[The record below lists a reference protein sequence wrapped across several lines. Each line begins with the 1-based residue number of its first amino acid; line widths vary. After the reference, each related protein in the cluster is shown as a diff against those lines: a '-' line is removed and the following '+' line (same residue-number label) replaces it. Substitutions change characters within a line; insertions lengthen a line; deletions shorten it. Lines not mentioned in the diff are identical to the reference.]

1 MLCTQLAHHEPGR
14 VKHYLSHNFLDA
26 AGDGTKTL
34 SSDRLDAALPEPV
47 GQLSN
52 RTFNLTDCQV
62 GLRAG
67 LGVGV
72 VVPEHT
78 AAKRTDSR
86 PKAAGAP
93 VMAQA
98 DALVAEGGWAMVE
111 GGSAIAEG
119 DWAMVEDGCA
129 IAEGGH
135 STAQR
140 FCTKAASEQA
150 QPGPAALRDSNNPKD
165 GESQSTALL
174 CDHAMPEH
182 VGLTSPVNDHPAAK
196 VSTAGADPAAA
207 QTHPES
213 TDTPHT
219 SFSLSTH
226 RGMSTAEDD
235 DDSPAQAPN
244 SALQQFVRDQRPEVA
259 AAADNTRAA
268 APAATAQSDAAASQP
283 AAATA
288 AGSLAITQLICT
300 TAQCEAT
307 TAGAADISPVYLDAA
322 LANVDATTAQPPATA
337 DEALPTA
344 ASVASLHATDAA
356 EKEEDGRLHQAVLEA
371 HRLTSATVAQDL
383 SMTDLQLQ
391 DDTSSVAQGE

>member
-14 VKHYLSHNFLDA
+14 VKHHLPYNFLDA
-26 AGDGTKTL
+26 AGDGAKTL

-52 RTFNLTDCQV
+52 RAFNLTECQV

-86 PKAAGAP
+86 PKAAGVP

-119 DWAMVEDGCA
+119 DWALVEDGCA

-135 STAQR
+135 STAQH

-150 QPGPAALRDSNNPKD
+150 QPGPAAPRDSNNPRD
-165 GESQSTALL
+165 GKSQGAALL
-174 CDHAMPEH
+174 GDHAMPEH

-196 VSTAGADPAAA
+196 ATTAGNDPAAA
-207 QTHPES
+207 QTHSES
-213 TDTPHT
+213 TEPPGT
-219 SFSLSTH
+219 SFFSTQ
-226 RGMSTAEDD
+226 RCMPTAEFDG
-235 DDSPAQAPN
+235 DSPAQAPN
-244 SALQQFVRDQRPEVA
+244 SALQQLARDQRPEIA
-259 AAADNTRAA
+259 AAADNIRAA

-300 TAQCEAT
+300 TAQCRAT
-307 TAGAADISPVYLDAA
+307 TAVVADTIPAYLDAA
-322 LANVDATTAQPPATA
+322 LANADSTAAPPPATA

-344 ASVASLHATDAA
+344 ASTPSLHVTDAA
-356 EKEEDGRLHQAVLEA
+356 EKEGDGRLDKAVPEA
-371 HRLTSATVAQDL
+371 HLQASVTIAQDL

-391 DDTSSVAQGE
+391 DDSSSEAQGE